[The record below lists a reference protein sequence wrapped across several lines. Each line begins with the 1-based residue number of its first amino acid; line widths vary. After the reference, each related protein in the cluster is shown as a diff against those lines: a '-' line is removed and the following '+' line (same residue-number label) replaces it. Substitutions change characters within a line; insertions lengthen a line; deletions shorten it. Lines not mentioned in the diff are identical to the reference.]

1 MNYTWTF
8 GDLEVL
14 YFFFRGE
21 VQNGS
26 IAGVNSDERARAKE
40 FLNEEQRYLASF
52 RPPFLQ
58 QEWHIRPQTAVT
70 LQGSGLNS
78 VTGSKNRPRLVDSA
92 SNLTNRHKYW
102 TIRDGTSRFAVIS
115 TTATVYEVDHAL
127 LTEATT
133 ASSFVAYKNHHP
145 LPHNLGDIHNI
156 FYEDG
161 ESEIKLVTRAEFQQ
175 AAKRGN
181 NESKPRLASIGIF
194 TNRWAEYQRQET
206 SVTVAV
212 NTRTVTV
219 TEAFRYD
226 IGDVLLFN
234 NKYLHTCVGL
244 STTTNQLW
252 LDRNYTGTTTI
263 ATMTQN
269 QKSVTEYITFDGMPD
284 TDKDII
290 INGYIKPQDMVASTD
305 KSIFPDNL
313 VKAIVVGALRR
324 DNLSRSTLT
333 PQWEQ
338 YYDRV
343 VRELKS
349 KKNAKVFDDIA
360 SPYNMGRTASDY
372 SGWKTDMGL

>member
-8 GDLEVL
+8 GDLEAL

-21 VQNGS
+21 LQNGS

-58 QEWHIRPQTAVT
+58 QEWHLRPQSSVT
-70 LQGSGLNS
+70 LMSSGLNT
-78 VTGSKNRPRLVDSA
+78 VTGVKNRPRLVDSA
-92 SNLTNRHKYW
+92 SKLTSKHKYW
-102 TIRDGTSRFAVIS
+102 TIRDGTSRYTLLS
-115 TTATVYEVDHAL
+115 TTATLYEVDHAL
-127 LTEATT
+127 LTAATT
-133 ASSFVAYKNHHP
+133 ASAFSAYKNHYP

-161 ESEIKLVTRAEFQQ
+161 ENEIALVTRAEFQQ
-175 AAKRGN
+175 MAKRGG
-181 NESKPRLASIGIF
+181 NESKPRVASIGIF

-212 NTRTVTV
+212 NTRSVTV
-219 TEAFRYD
+219 TKAFRYD
-226 IGDVLLFN
+226 IGDVLLFDD
-234 NKYLHTCVGL
+234 KYLHTCTGV
-244 STTTNQLW
+244 STTAVIW

-263 ATMTQN
+263 VTMKQN
-269 QKSVTEYITFDGMPD
+269 QKSTTEYITFDRMPD

-290 INGYIKPQDMVASTD
+290 INGYIKPQDMVAPAD
-305 KSIFPDNL
+305 KSVFPDNL

-324 DNLSRSTLT
+324 DNLSRSVLT

-349 KKNAKVFDDIA
+349 KKNAKVFEDIRD
-360 SPYNMGRTASDY
+360 PYNMGRNASDY
-372 SGWKTDMGL
+372 SGWTGDMGL